1 MTNGHLTDSTDNNA
15 IEVDK
20 YCHDLIHEPLL
31 NKGTAFTRKEREIFG
46 LEGRLPPHVST
57 LAEQLKRSKGNY
69 DAKPNR
75 IEKYIFLRA
84 LQDRNE
90 VLFYALLRK
99 HLSEMLPIIYT
110 PTVGEAVEKHGHIYR
125 RARGLFITPHNVGM
139 MDDMARKIHAA
150 GRIEIIV
157 VTDGQSILGIGDQ
170 GVGGMGIPVGKLA
183 LYAVGA
189 GIHPSRCLPICL
201 DVGTNNEKLLA
212 DQLYLGLK
220 QKRIAGKEYSD
231 FIKTFVEGVKRNFP
245 AAVLQWEDF
254 SKQNAFNNLDN
265 YRKELTSFN
274 DDIQGTGAMVLGG
287 IICAMKIKKT
297 LLKEQNFLIYGAGAA
312 GIGIARQIRDGLMQE
327 GLSRQD
333 ALDKIFVLDSG
344 GLLTEDRPEMD
355 EYKKEFTKPERIF
368 RKWLRENVYS
378 FTLADTIKNGKIT
391 ALIGVSAR
399 KDAFDD
405 RIIDLMLENNPEPVI
420 FPLSNPTSR
429 AEADPRRILE
439 RTGGKAIVSSGSP
452 FPPVTVNGREYR
464 IGQGNNAFIFP
475 GLGLGVIASKTGI
488 ITDGLFTAAATALA
502 SAVSEDDLEN
512 RSIYPPVERIFDVS
526 RKVAVAVYKKTLE
539 EGTGTPVENGD
550 IEEAVKNR
558 MWIPDYLTLVPK
570 TEPS

>member
-1 MTNGHLTDSTDNNA
+1 MGN
-15 IEVDK
+15 DK
-20 YCHDLIHEPLL
+20 DCHNIIHEPLL
-31 NKGTAFTRKEREIFG
+31 NKGTAFTLEERKKFG

-57 LAEQLKRSKGNY
+57 LEEQLKRSKENY
-69 DAKPNR
+69 DAKPNSM
-75 IEKYIFLRA
+75 EKYIFLRA

-90 VLFYALLRK
+90 VLFCALLRK
-99 HLSEMLPIIYT
+99 HLSEMLPIVYT

-139 MDDMARKIHAA
+139 MDGMARQMDA
-150 GRIEIIV
+150 GRIEVIV
-157 VTDGQSILGIGDQ
+157 VTDGQAILGIGDQ
-170 GVGGMGIPVGKLA
+170 GAGGMGIPVGKLA

-201 DVGTNNEKLLA
+201 DVGTNNEKLLK

-220 QKRIAGKEYSD
+220 QTRLAGTEYSD
-231 FIKTFVEGVKRNFP
+231 FIKMFVEGVKRNFP
-245 AAVLQWEDF
+245 KAILQWEDF

-265 YRKELTSFN
+265 YREKLTSFN

-297 LLKEQNFLIYGAGAA
+297 LLKKQNFLIYGAGAA

-327 GLSRQD
+327 GLANQS
-333 ALDKIFVLDSG
+333 ALDRIFVLDSG

-355 EYKKEFTKPERIF
+355 EYKKEFAKPERIF
-368 RKWLRENVYS
+368 RKWMRDNIYS

-399 KDAFDD
+399 PGVFDEK
-405 RIIDLMLENNPEPVI
+405 IIKLMMENSPEPLI
-420 FPLSNPTSR
+420 FPLSNPTSK
-429 AEADPRRILE
+429 AEADPRWILE
-439 RTGGKAIVSSGSP
+439 KTGGKAVVSSGSP

-475 GLGLGVIASKTGI
+475 GLGLGVSASKTGI
-488 ITDGLFTAAATALA
+488 ITDGLFTAAARALA
-502 SAVSEDDLEN
+502 SAVSEEELN
-512 RSIYPPVERIFDVS
+512 SGSIYPPVEKIFDVS
-526 RKVAVAVYKKTLE
+526 RKVAVAVYKKTIE
-539 EGTGTPVENGD
+539 EGTGTPIENGD

-558 MWIPDYLTLVPK
+558 MWIPSYPTSLCK
-570 TEPS
+570 T